1 MPDITAVKGEKY
13 MLDVQRTMQ
22 VLINLISNATKFSQI
37 GRHIYINVK
46 KDVVQ
51 DRQTKIKIEV
61 IDQGIGMTK
70 ETI

>member
-1 MPDITAVKGEKY
+1 VE
-13 MLDVQRTMQ
+13 
-22 VLINLISNATKFSQI
+22 
-37 GRHIYINVK
+37 
-46 KDVVQ
+46 